1 MYFGSGQFDCYMTSQ
16 TEHAATASLYRTS
29 YVLSPGYRH
38 LPSARQCVLPSIES
52 IKANKQLFC
61 LISLKGQKR
70 LRFRV
75 IHLIQFI
82 QSNNFHI
89 YSIFFMSAVYSECDF
104 KVKNSNEIHDG
115 LDAAI
120 GEGLTWLGHSARG
133 ILCLC

>member
-1 MYFGSGQFDCYMTSQ
+1 M
-16 TEHAATASLYRTS
+16 
-29 YVLSPGYRH
+29 SP
-38 LPSARQCVLPSIES
+38 L
-52 IKANKQLFC
+52 
-61 LISLKGQKR
+61 LKDKKS

-75 IHLIQFI
+75 IHLIEFI

-89 YSIFFMSAVYSECDF
+89 YSIFLTSAVYSECDF
-104 KVKNSNEIHDG
+104 IVKHSNEIHDG